1 MRIVRG
7 VKIPERK
14 KTSAEFRSKWLKI
27 INSYTKKECQ
37 ELFNQI
43 KDNQKRRGQVEVEQ
57 RYLLVL
63 LKKTVNSSS
72 KESGDNQPL
81 IAAQRPNLMYLF
93 FPMTSQEV
101 FNTFNSVIESSDS
114 SPFLK
119 QLAKAALIATPD
131 DKALIMRTWPKV
143 VQNFGPGSSLYKE
156 AA

>member
-1 MRIVRG
+1 M
-7 VKIPERK
+7 
-14 KTSAEFRSKWLKI
+14 S
-27 INSYTKKECQ
+27 SYK
-37 ELFNQI
+37 N
-43 KDNQKRRGQVEVEQ
+43 
-57 RYLLVL
+57 
-63 LKKTVNSSS
+63 

-81 IAAQRPNLMYLF
+81 IAAQRPNLIYLF

-114 SPFLK
+114 SQFLK
-119 QLAKAALIATPD
+119 QIAKAALVATPD